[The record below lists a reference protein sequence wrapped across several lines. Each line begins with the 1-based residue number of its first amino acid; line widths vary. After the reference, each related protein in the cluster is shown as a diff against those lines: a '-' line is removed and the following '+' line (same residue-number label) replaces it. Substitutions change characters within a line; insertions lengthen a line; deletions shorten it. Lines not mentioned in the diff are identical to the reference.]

1 MINGIQKQNNEKMTI
16 NKAIEK
22 ILLEQLKKFQTDN
35 NRMTIVG
42 RVKN

>member
-1 MINGIQKQNNEKMTI
+1 MTI

-42 RVKN
+42 RVKKLKMTTNDQYC